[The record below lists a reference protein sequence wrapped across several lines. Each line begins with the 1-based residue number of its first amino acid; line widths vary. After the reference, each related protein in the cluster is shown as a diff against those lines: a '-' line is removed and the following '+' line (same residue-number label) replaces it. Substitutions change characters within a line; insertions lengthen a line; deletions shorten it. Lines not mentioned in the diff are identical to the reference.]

1 MEATRAGSH
10 NAEKETGLTVM
21 ATRSHC
27 AERTCGQL
35 LAETEKAKGGWA
47 SSEKSCS
54 RAARPQVEQPKTLAE
69 MGVSKDRSSREGL

>member
-1 MEATRAGSH
+1 MEATSACSH
-10 NAEKETGLTVM
+10 NAEKETGLTVI

-47 SSEKSCS
+47 SSEKSCN
-54 RAARPQVEQPKTLAE
+54 RDA
-69 MGVSKDRSSREGL
+69 